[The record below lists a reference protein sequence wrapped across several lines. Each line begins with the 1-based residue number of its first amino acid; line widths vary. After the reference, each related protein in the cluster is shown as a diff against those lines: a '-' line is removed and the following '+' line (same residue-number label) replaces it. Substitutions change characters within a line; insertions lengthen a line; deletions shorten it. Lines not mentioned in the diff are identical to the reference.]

1 MASGG
6 TAGGLGLSGV
16 AIGPPLPPTTG
27 IASITADSRLVE
39 KGGVFAALE
48 GSQGHGI
55 DHLDEALKRGAVAVL
70 CGREGLAVAAARFGT
85 LPVPF
90 VVDGCPRRRLAV
102 VAAALLP
109 GQPGTVVAVTG
120 TNGKTSCVEFLRK
133 IWEACG
139 LQAASVGT
147 LGAIAPDGT
156 EPLDHTTPDPV
167 RLHGLLA
174 SLAGRGISH
183 LAMEA
188 SSHALEQHRVDA
200 VALRCAV
207 ATNLSRDHHDYHG
220 DVHSYAAAKLRLFL
234 DLLPSDG
241 CAAGC
246 ADDPF
251 AALALDCA
259 RARGCQALPVGW
271 KGEGG
276 VRFLD
281 WRPVAAGQEMEVDFF
296 GRRCS
301 FSLPFAGQF
310 QATNAML
317 AAAAAVVVGL
327 SVDEVEAAVP
337 KLTGVPGRMELV
349 ARCANG
355 AAVYVD
361 FAHTPD
367 ALEAALMAARSCA
380 GGDGRVHVVVG
391 AGGCRDLGKRVAMG
405 EVTSR
410 LADRVIVT
418 DDNPRDEDPASIRR
432 EIRRGAPDAVDIG
445 DRRQAIEEGVAQ
457 LAPKDVLV
465 VAGKGHERVQIGAG
479 GAAPFDDSLV
489 AREAVAGR

>member
-1 MASGG
+1 MVAGG
-6 TAGGLGLSGV
+6 TAGGLGLSDSAV
-16 AIGPPLPPTTG
+16 GPPLPPATR

-39 KGGVFAALE
+39 AGGVFAALE
-48 GSQGHGI
+48 GSQCHGI
-55 DHLDEALKRGAVAVL
+55 DHLDEALKRGAAAVL
-70 CGREGLAVAAARFGT
+70 CGREGLAAAAARFGD

-90 VVDGCPRRRLAV
+90 VVDSCPRRRLAE
-102 VAAALLP
+102 VAAALSP
-109 GQPGTVVAVTG
+109 GQPGAVVAVTG
-120 TNGKTSCVEFLRK
+120 TNGKTSCVEFLRR

-139 LQAASVGT
+139 LKAASVGT
-147 LGAIAPDGT
+147 LGVIAPDGT
-156 EPLDHTTPDPV
+156 GSLDHTTPDPV
-167 RLHGLLA
+167 QLHGLLA
-174 SLAGRGISH
+174 SLAARDVSH

-200 VALRCAV
+200 VAMKCAV
-207 ATNLSRDHHDYHG
+207 ATNLSHDHHDYHG
-220 DVHSYAAAKLRLFL
+220 SVHGYAAAKLRLFL

-259 RARGCQALPVGW
+259 RARGCQTLPVGW

-281 WRPVAAGQEMEVDFF
+281 WRPTTAGQEMKVDFF
-296 GRRCS
+296 GRRCQ
-301 FSLPFAGQF
+301 FALPLVGEF

-317 AAAAAVVVGL
+317 AAAAAVGAGAA
-327 SVDEVEAAVP
+327 VDDVEAAVP
-337 KLTGVPGRMELV
+337 KLTGIPGRMELV

-367 ALEAALMAARSCA
+367 ALEAALTAARSCV
-380 GGDGRVHVVVG
+380 GGDGRVHVIVG
-391 AGGCRDLGKRVAMG
+391 AGGCRDFGKRAAMG
-405 EVTSR
+405 EVTRR

-432 EIRRGAPDAVDIG
+432 EIRRGAPDAVEIG
-445 DRRQAIEEGVAQ
+445 DRRQAIQEGVAR
-457 LAPKDVLV
+457 LAPADVLV